1 MIGSV
6 VEWALGVRAETTEN
20 IVKAGEIVE
29 S

>member
-6 VEWALGVRAETTEN
+6 VERVRKLRVETTEN

-29 S
+29 G